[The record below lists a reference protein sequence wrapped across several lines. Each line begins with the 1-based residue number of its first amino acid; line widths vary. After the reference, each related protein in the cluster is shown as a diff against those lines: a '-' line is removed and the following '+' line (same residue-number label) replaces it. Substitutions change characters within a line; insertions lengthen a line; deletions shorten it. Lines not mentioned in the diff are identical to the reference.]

1 MIFIVAA
8 ISSCSQIT
16 EIRFQCYCAL
26 LIYFV
31 FSLILILIFTLYCN
45 GNISH
50 FIIEIQLFC
59 SFFIFKCTVDVI
71 HSLIQWWLYQI
82 LPEYRFKS
90 KIEKFGKINLLSTAE
105 DVCGT
110 YHNSH
115 CCNVGV
121 VEFFCSCRE
130 SRSVIC
136 YSGVRIREYL
146 SPMPGMAFASFRL
159 FFVS

>member
-31 FSLILILIFTLYCN
+31 FSFILILIFTLYCN

-59 SFFIFKCTVDVI
+59 SFFNLTCTVDVTYP
-71 HSLIQWWLYQI
+71 LTQWWLYQI
-82 LPEYRFKS
+82 SPEYWFKS
-90 KIEKFGKINLLSTAE
+90 KIEKFGKIDLLSTAQ

-121 VEFFCSCRE
+121 VQFFWSFRE
-130 SRSVIC
+130 SRAVIC
-136 YSGVRIREYL
+136 YRGVPISECL
-146 SPMPGMAFASFRL
+146 SPMPGMAFTSFRL
-159 FFVS
+159 FFIP